1 MLNIVCN
8 FGRLIKGFFELF
20 SLLIRLDAIK
30 FVLLSVFT
38 VIDTICPKIYR
49 VALNF
54 AEVLIIFSFLLST
67 CNRNTYFQSIL
78 RYAYPIARSEVA
90 REIGS
95 S

>member
-1 MLNIVCN
+1 MQIIVSYVVCN

-38 VIDTICPKIYR
+38 VIDTIFPKIYR

-54 AEVLIIFSFLLST
+54 AGVLIIFSFLLST
-67 CNRNTYFQSIL
+67 
-78 RYAYPIARSEVA
+78 
-90 REIGS
+90 
-95 S
+95 

>member
-1 MLNIVCN
+1 MLNIVYN

-54 AEVLIIFSFLLST
+54 AGVLIIFSFLLST

-78 RYAYPIARSEVA
+78 RYAHPM
-90 REIGS
+90 
-95 S
+95 